1 MQVVR
6 AAFPEMKLSTLSEI
20 IYNPHLTV
28 RTPKFNDY
36 GLPFVNIKHR
46 ARVRVVDFY
55 PPELELFAHS
65 TNDSQ
70 WNTRPKKQDSNSSHK
85 KERWEWGFVLLLEDA
100 NVRPDTVSEKL
111 RVVVGNATGQG
122 LLKQDALE

>member
-1 MQVVR
+1 MVTVR

-28 RTPKFNDY
+28 RTPRYNDY
-36 GLPFVNIKHR
+36 KLPFVNSRHR

-55 PPELELFAHS
+55 PPELELFSHS
-65 TNDSQ
+65 TVDPQ
-70 WNTRPKKQDSNSSHK
+70 WAKSSKKGQA

-100 NVRPDTVSEKL
+100 NVRPDTVTEKL
-111 RVVVGNATGQG
+111 RVVVGNTAGQG
-122 LLKQDALE
+122 LLNQNAVE